1 VPSDFGSE
9 DCHQQQDFNTRNRST
24 LKKQPLVTKTN
35 RYMMQTIITCTWHN
49 RHHVMLATA
58 SMDLEALQCSRYW
71 LLPTTI
77 WVLSVVAELV
87 VPGGGD
93 HPP

>member
-1 VPSDFGSE
+1 
-9 DCHQQQDFNTRNRST
+9 
-24 LKKQPLVTKTN
+24 
-35 RYMMQTIITCTWHN
+35 MMQTIITCTWHN

-93 HPP
+93 HPILSLGCLTLDFCMDTVCPS

>member
-1 VPSDFGSE
+1 
-9 DCHQQQDFNTRNRST
+9 
-24 LKKQPLVTKTN
+24 
-35 RYMMQTIITCTWHN
+35 
-49 RHHVMLATA
+49 MLATA

-93 HPP
+93 HPPQDYFEPRVLNFGLLCVHPS

>member
-1 VPSDFGSE
+1 
-9 DCHQQQDFNTRNRST
+9 
-24 LKKQPLVTKTN
+24 
-35 RYMMQTIITCTWHN
+35 MMQTIITCTWHN

-58 SMDLEALQCSRYW
+58 SVDLEALQCSRYW
-71 LLPTTI
+71 LLTTTI

-93 HPP
+93 HPPKDYFDPRVLNFGLLYGYSVSILARLQRAQFT